1 MFFLQMDLIDEPVN
15 VGQISWCMDEV
26 MRNTASSRDNSCLP
40 TLDNISTSAVP
51 SMSAG
56 ELQRLLLTKCGC
68 VIDNVKSQTPQQQ
81 LTLEHVINAFCHPD
95 VIAKVSQIL
104 LSTKI

>member
-1 MFFLQMDLIDEPVN
+1 MDLIDEPVN
-15 VGQISWCMDEV
+15 VGQISWCLDEV
-26 MRNTASSRDNSCLP
+26 MRSIASSRDNSCLP
-40 TLDNISTSAVP
+40 TLDNISMSAVP
-51 SMSAG
+51 TMSAD

-68 VIDNVKSQTPQQQ
+68 EINNVKSQTPEQ

-104 LSTKI
+104 LSTKS